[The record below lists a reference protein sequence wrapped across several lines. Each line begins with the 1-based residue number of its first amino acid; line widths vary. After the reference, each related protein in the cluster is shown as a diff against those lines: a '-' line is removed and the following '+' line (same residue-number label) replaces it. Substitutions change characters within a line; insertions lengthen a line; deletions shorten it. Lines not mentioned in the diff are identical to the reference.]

1 MAKLYFYY
9 GAMNSSKTAQLIMTA
24 HNYKERKQKV
34 IVFKPIID
42 NRESSGKIIK
52 SRAGISTEDVILFDK
67 DTELYD
73 EVFSILPNINCVLVD
88 EAQFL
93 TKKQVIEL
101 SDLVDDWNIPVM
113 CYGLRGNF
121 KGELFEGSEWLLAY
135 ADEISEIKT
144 ICFCGKKATFNARI
158 KDGKVIKHGEEIV
171 IGGNDTYIS
180 LCRKHWK
187 EGIIE
192 EAKGN

>member
-9 GAMNSSKTAQLIMTA
+9 GAMNSSKTAQLIMSA

-52 SRAGISTEDVILFDK
+52 SRVGISTEDVILFDK

-73 EVFSILPNINCVLVD
+73 EVFSILPNINCVFVD

-93 TKKQVIEL
+93 AKRQVIEL
-101 SDLVDDWNIPVM
+101 SDIVDDWNIPVM